1 MIEEVIKK
9 DEGRSEERAAVNERD
24 CESCRWMIYKGEKKT
39 KKKSKERK
47 GRRIL
52 NKDGEDR

>member
-24 CESCRWMIYKGEKKT
+24 CESCRWMIYKGEKKRKRKV
-39 KKKSKERK
+39 KKEKEE
-47 GRRIL
+47 GF
-52 NKDGEDR
+52 